1 MSNAFSAIMVG
12 CGAMSAEWLRSA
24 KELGIEVAALVDL
37 NLGAAQIRA
46 AEFQLDAPLFDNVDA
61 AIRESCA
68 QMLFDCTIPAAHAAV
83 DEKALVNG
91 MHVLVEK
98 PLATTLEDA
107 TRVVELAAK
116 RKLVHAV
123 IQNRRFNPGLR
134 RIKRLLAQ
142 DLIGDL
148 TTVNVDFFVPAHFG
162 GFREKMNNVL
172 LTDMAIHHFDAVR
185 YLTSVNAEWV
195 FCDQWNPKGSWWQH
209 GASAHAIFHMNGGI
223 RFTFRGSWCAEGLRT
238 SWDGV
243 WRIIGTKGTICWDGL
258 GEIQGERVKVGP
270 TGPVQRGLFYD
281 CEVFASNEEPDPL
294 ESRGHFSVMR
304 QFLRD
309 VAEGIPAETRSEDN
323 IHSLAMVLGAIES
336 AKAGQKVAIRT
347 VA

>member
-1 MSNAFSAIMVG
+1 MSKALSAIMVG

-24 KELGIEVAALVDL
+24 KELGIEIAGLVDL
-37 NLGAAQIRA
+37 NIEAARLRA
-46 AEFQLDAPLFDNVDA
+46 AEFQLQAPIFDNMDA
-61 AIRESCA
+61 AIRDNRA

-83 DEKALVNG
+83 DEKALMNDL
-91 MHVLVEK
+91 HVLVEK
-98 PLATTLEDA
+98 PLAMTLQDA
-107 TRVVELAAK
+107 ARVVELAAK

-123 IQNRRFNPGLR
+123 IQNRRFNPNLR

-142 DLIGDL
+142 DLIGEL

-172 LTDMAIHHFDAVR
+172 LTDMAIHQFDAVR
-185 YLTSVNAEWV
+185 FLTGSNAQSV
-195 FCDQWNPKGSWWQH
+195 FCDEWNPKESWWRH
-209 GASAHAIFHMNGGI
+209 GASAHAIFDMDDGA

-258 GEIQGERVKVGP
+258 GEVQGERVKLGESGP
-270 TGPVQRGLFYD
+270 IQRGLFYD
-281 CEVFASNEEPDPL
+281 CEAFTSNEEPDPL
-294 ESRGHFSVMR
+294 ESRGHFSVMY
-304 QFLRD
+304 QFLRA
-309 VAEGIPAETRSEDN
+309 VTEGIPAETRSEDN

-336 AKAGQKVAIRT
+336 AKAGQKVPIRT
-347 VA
+347 CA